1 MPRLL
6 LHVCCGPCS
15 LMPIVHLR
23 EEGWDITAFF
33 FNPNIHP
40 QEEWIR
46 RRDAMRQV
54 AEALKVPLMEEGE
67 PVVPVDWVKA
77 LGGVIQEGE
86 RCRFCYRPRMDRTA
100 LLAVRQGFDAFTSS
114 LLYSRYQHHEDIRR
128 EAEEASNRY
137 GAVFLYRDFRPWWWD
152 GIAMSK
158 ELGIYRQKW
167 CGCILSRK
175 EALRQQEESA
185 RRKEEQKRERAA
197 RLAAE
202 AEERRRRKE
211 AVEAKRKLQKS
222 VRSRSE
228 KGECHDHGSPDSGL
242 TSKACSIGTERR

>member
-54 AEALKVPLMEEGE
+54 AEALHVPLLEEGE
-67 PVVPVDWVKA
+67 PIIPAVWVKA
-77 LGGVIQEGE
+77 LNGVVREGE
-86 RCRFCYRPRMDRTA
+86 RCRYCYRPRMERTA
-100 LLAVRQGFDAFTSS
+100 LLAACQGFDAFSSS
-114 LLYSRYQHHEDIRR
+114 LLYSRYQHHEDIRY
-128 EAEEASNRY
+128 EAEDASARY
-137 GAVFLYRDFRPWWWD
+137 GASFLYQDFRPWWWD

-158 ELGIYRQKW
+158 KLGIYRQKW

-175 EALRQQEESA
+175 EALIQQEAAA
-185 RRKEEQKRERAA
+185 RRKEDQKRERAA

-202 AEERRRRKE
+202 TEERRRRKE
-211 AVEAKRKLQKS
+211 AIEAKRSLQKR
-222 VRSRSE
+222 VRSRHENGKPSE
-228 KGECHDHGSPDSGL
+228 DRGPLSGDGSRKASLSG
-242 TSKACSIGTERR
+242 